1 MPLMKQMFPSRE
13 STVERPSSRAS
24 KASSYDSFEF
34 DDQSALDSDMEGS
47 ILNRPRPKKKASVPA
62 VPPRSSMRS
71 SAMLNTVMS
80 ELKGMDGFSVEKE
93 LEQEK
98 SEDPHESYLSSEEDA
113 SLSDDGADSLLDFES
128 ASASEYT
135 TSRVSS
141 RGSGQDTARVVSF
154 ILVSKPKVIEIPPPT
169 LSHSNPTS
177 RNSSPVNDLQMR
189 HSVHLAELALRT
201 TSSSRRSSPLR
212 TSSRRLSLSSISALS
227 QISTTSSAMPHNP
240 SKLNTHL
247 QPESA
252 GSNPSPSHAFLSSD
266 PFPSPSPYPER
277 QSILLEPEFPTRRP
291 KSEHHERPKTPNS
304 LMEGLQGLTRT
315 LTRGAKKRPSMP
327 KLNLAYTPGVV
338 NNASRTSLLTVDE
351 YTEKDTKLSNVKRSS
366 TVPIFAKEDS
376 HRASVMKETQSAV
389 NEKAPMRYEDIMRT
403 VIKEPPPGKSPGLNS
418 PRTGFMGF
426 GMGSRR
432 KSMKK

>member
-1 MPLMKQMFPSRE
+1 MKQMFPSRE
-13 STVERPSSRAS
+13 STIERPSSRAS
-24 KASSYDSFEF
+24 KASTYDSLF
-34 DDQSALDSDMEGS
+34 DDESALDSDMEGS
-47 ILNRPRPKKKASVPA
+47 ILNRPRPKKKSSVPA
-62 VPPRSSMRS
+62 VPPRSTKRS
-71 SAMLNTVMS
+71 SSMLNTVMS
-80 ELKGMDGFSVEKE
+80 ELKGMDGFPVEKE
-93 LEQEK
+93 LEQET

-135 TSRVSS
+135 TVR
-141 RGSGQDTARVVSF
+141 RGSAQDTARVVSF

-169 LSHSNPTS
+169 LPQSNPTS
-177 RNSSPVNDLQMR
+177 RNSSPVNDPQLR

-212 TSSRRLSLSSISALS
+212 NSSRRLSLSSISALS
-227 QISTTSSAMPHNP
+227 QISTTGSTMPHNP
-240 SKLNTHL
+240 STLNTHL

-266 PFPSPSPYPER
+266 PFPSPLPHTER
-277 QSILLEPEFPTRRP
+277 QSILQEPEFPSRRP

-327 KLNLAYTPGVV
+327 KLNLAYTPGVL

-351 YTEKDTKLSNVKRSS
+351 YQEKDTKLANVKRSS

-376 HRASVMKETQSAV
+376 LRASVIKETKSAV
-389 NEKAPMRYEDIMRT
+389 DEKAPMRYEDIMRT
-403 VIKEPPPGKSPGLNS
+403 VIREPPPGKSPGLNS
-418 PRTGFMGF
+418 PRMGFMGF

>member
-1 MPLMKQMFPSRE
+1 MKQMFPSRE

-47 ILNRPRPKKKASVPA
+47 ILNRPRPKKKSSVPA

-71 SAMLNTVMS
+71 SSMLNTVMS

-98 SEDPHESYLSSEEDA
+98 SEDPHQSYLSSEEDA

-135 TSRVSS
+135 TSRISS
-141 RGSGQDTARVVSF
+141 RGSGEDTARVVSF
-154 ILVSKPKVIEIPPPT
+154 ILVSKPKVIEISPPT
-169 LSHSNPTS
+169 LSPSNPTS
-177 RNSSPVNDLQMR
+177 RNSSPVNDPQLR
-189 HSVHLAELALRT
+189 HSVHLAELALRN

-212 TSSRRLSLSSISALS
+212 NSSRRLSLSSISALS

-266 PFPSPSPYPER
+266 PFPSPLPHTER
-277 QSILLEPEFPTRRP
+277 QSVLLESEFQSRRP
-291 KSEHHERPKTPNS
+291 KSEHHERPKTPTS

-315 LTRGAKKRPSMP
+315 FTRGAKKRPSMP

-338 NNASRTSLLTVDE
+338 NPNNASRTSLLTVDE
-351 YTEKDTKLSNVKRSS
+351 YKEDTKLANVKRSS
-366 TVPIFAKEDS
+366 TVPIFAKDDS
-376 HRASVMKETQSAV
+376 LRASMVKETKSAV
-389 NEKAPMRYEDIMRT
+389 DEKAPMRYEDIMRT
-403 VIKEPPPGKSPGLNS
+403 VIKEPPPGKSPGMNS
-418 PRTGFMGF
+418 PRMGFMGF